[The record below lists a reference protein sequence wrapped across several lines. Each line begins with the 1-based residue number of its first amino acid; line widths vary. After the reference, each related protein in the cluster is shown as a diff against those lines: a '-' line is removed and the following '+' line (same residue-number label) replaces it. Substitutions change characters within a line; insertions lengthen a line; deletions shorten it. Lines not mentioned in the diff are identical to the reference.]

1 MSESGEFMERE
12 LKITTYEVENQA
24 LDLKNLILKS
34 EEYQEYDTNKKILQK
49 DSVLFE
55 MVKEYQKE
63 NFYLQNNVT
72 ENFQNEVKELT
83 EKYQNILK
91 STLVIEYL
99 SSEIRL
105 CRMIQRVVAVLVEDV
120 ELELDFLD

>member
-12 LKITTYEVENQA
+12 LKITTYEVQNQA

-91 STLVIEYL
+91 STLVMEYL

-105 CRMIQRVVAVLVEDV
+105 CRMIQKVVAVLVEDV